1 MSAHGDQATKKRII
15 YLDIFRFVMVSV
27 ALLSHVMGH
36 FFIWDVL
43 TPPFE
48 NYLRLFT
55 RGASPGLLILF
66 GFMLEFVYVKYA
78 SMNGLSYSARRMIY
92 RAGLCYIAV
101 ALIATAGL
109 IGLHTPIKHYLAQL
123 LLLSNTVNGDIFALY
138 FVMLLV
144 MIPIVALRLRFGLL
158 SLLGLIGGI
167 WLIDFLILQRI
178 SIPLGDSL
186 RPLNL
191 APLGDFLIGAGESG
205 GPSVFH
211 GLTVVLF
218 GMILGNFFATR
229 SRRGMYCLILLVGTA
244 ALIIAAEVTRVGW
257 IGFIANVANYDAYRA
272 HNALT
277 YYAYGIV
284 HAVAVIGIAWQLSRI
299 LPAAWQK
306 FMTYLGS
313 RTFIYFLFGN
323 LVLTSSP
330 RGSVLATF
338 WASFVAFV
346 LLVTLCYGL
355 IRVWEAQGHSWPPIV
370 ALRERMLSVAAWV
383 TQRLHLKPTL
393 SIEAHMPEALTP
405 KSRV

>member
-1 MSAHGDQATKKRII
+1 MSVDREQATKKRII
-15 YLDIFRFVMVSV
+15 YLDIFRFIMVSA
-27 ALLSHVMGH
+27 ALLSHIMGH
-36 FFIWDVL
+36 FFTWDAL
-43 TPPFE
+43 SPPFE
-48 NYLRLFT
+48 SYLRLFT

-78 SMNGLSYSARRMIY
+78 SMNGLSYSAQRMIY
-92 RAGLCYIAV
+92 RAGLCYMAV

-123 LLLSNTVNGDIFALY
+123 LLLSNTINGNIFALY

-144 MIPIVALRLRFGLL
+144 MISIIVLRLRFGLF
-158 SLLGLIGGI
+158 SLLGLIGGT

-218 GMILGNFFATR
+218 GMILGNFFAKRTR
-229 SRRGMYCLILLVGTA
+229 RAVYYLIFLVGTA
-244 ALIIAAEVTRVGW
+244 TLIVAAEVTKVGW
-257 IGFIANVANYDAYRA
+257 VGFIANVANYDAYRA
-272 HNALT
+272 HNAPI

-284 HAVAVIGIAWQLSRI
+284 HAVVIMAAAWQLSRI

-323 LVLTSSP
+323 LVLTSIP
-330 RGSVLATF
+330 QGPVLATF

-346 LLVTLCYGL
+346 LLVALCNGL
-355 IRVWEAQGHSWPPIV
+355 IRVWEAAGHSWPPVV
-370 ALRERMLSVAAWV
+370 ALRERMLATAGWV
-383 TQRLHLKPTL
+383 TKRLNLEPHL
-393 SIEAHMPEALTP
+393 SVEARISETLTP
-405 KSRV
+405 KSGG